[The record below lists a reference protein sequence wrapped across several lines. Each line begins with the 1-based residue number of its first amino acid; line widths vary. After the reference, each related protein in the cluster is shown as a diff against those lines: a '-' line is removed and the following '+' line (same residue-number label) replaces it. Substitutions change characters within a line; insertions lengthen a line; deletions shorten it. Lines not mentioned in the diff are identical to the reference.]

1 MDARSWD
8 HPSHPLVKVVRGH
21 SLWPCLGEGASLGEE
36 AVLADSRWAGELAA
50 RVGRVRSL
58 VFLSILAILIGTIT
72 EGSNDGLCMKKVF
85 SQAPTKTRLVVFI
98 LTMLLMVGGFM
109 GASGTVAE
117 SDQKADAISVEDYAL
132 YDQVVTSKFLTS
144 ATQLVVIE
152 RMTRLRFSPDQEEA
166 ATIGAFQE
174 QRYFDGELPVDL
186 IREFTAVN
194 QQPSRLERRFHF
206 GVGYRFA
213 TGDTLE
219 ELEVSLARPVTMAHA
234 TPAQAPLV
242 LDRLA
247 FSRMARSLRNDHA
260 LLYVEILRPDGT
272 GAGFLVWCRRQGQ
285 RWTLFDTEVVWTIQ
299 SYLDGGPL
307 LAP

>member
-1 MDARSWD
+1 MLKKSASIV
-8 HPSHPLVKVVRGH
+8 L
-21 SLWPCLGEGASLGEE
+21 ASLRGSTYRSVCLASSFAVALLDGLFEHPALFWHRRHYVGFQRWIVYE
-36 AVLADSRWAGELAA
+36 PSFPQLPMMTRLTVLIIAVLLTDVLFCLPGAAAGL
-50 RVGRVRSL
+50 
-58 VFLSILAILIGTIT
+58 
-72 EGSNDGLCMKKVF
+72 
-85 SQAPTKTRLVVFI
+85 
-98 LTMLLMVGGFM
+98 
-109 GASGTVAE
+109 
-117 SDQKADAISVEDYAL
+117 DQKADAISVEDYGL

-194 QQPSRLERRFHF
+194 QHPSRLERRFHF

-219 ELEVSLARPVTMAHA
+219 EPEVSLARPVTVAHA

-272 GAGFLVWCRRQGQ
+272 GAGFFVWCRRQGQ
-285 RWTLFDTEVVWTIQ
+285 RWTLFDTEVIWTIQ
-299 SYLDGGPL
+299 SHPDGGPL